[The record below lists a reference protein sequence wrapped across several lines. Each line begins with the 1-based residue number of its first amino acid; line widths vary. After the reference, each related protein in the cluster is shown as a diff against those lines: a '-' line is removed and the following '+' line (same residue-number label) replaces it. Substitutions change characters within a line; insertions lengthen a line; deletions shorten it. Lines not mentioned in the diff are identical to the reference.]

1 LARIGGDE
9 FVAVLGDLEDVQ
21 AAVPVLTRLLSTAAQ
36 LVVINEVAL
45 QVSASIGVTFYP
57 QSQEVEADQL
67 LRQADQSMYQAKLA
81 GKNRYSI
88 FDAQE
93 DSGIRSFHESIERIR
108 QGLANGEF
116 VMHYQPK
123 VNMLTGAVI
132 GAEALVRW
140 QHPQSGL
147 LAPGLFLP
155 AIDNHPLAV
164 EVGEWVIDT
173 TLTQIE
179 DWQAQGIS
187 LAVSVNVGARQ
198 IQQPDFVARLRK
210 ILEAHPLV
218 NPSSLEIEILETSAL
233 EDLERVSQ
241 VIEDCRA
248 LGVTFAMDDFGTGY
262 SSLTYLRRL
271 RVNLLKIDQ
280 SFVRD
285 MLDDVEDL
293 TILQGVIGLA
303 KSFRRS
309 AIAEGVE
316 TVAHGKLLL
325 QLGCELAQGYG
336 IARPMPAGELP
347 HWLSHWKPDASWS
360 EESVI
365 APEHVPY
372 LYAGIEHRAWVAAM
386 GAHLRGERL
395 APPNMDSHQCNF
407 GKWMDGDSRLDLGGI
422 PSLQLANN
430 LHQEVH
436 ALANELVRLQANG
449 SNAQALAQFPELERL
464 RDLLLAQ
471 LDVLTHS
478 KPLS

>member
-1 LARIGGDE
+1 
-9 FVAVLGDLEDVQ
+9 
-21 AAVPVLTRLLSTAAQ
+21 
-36 LVVINEVAL
+36 
-45 QVSASIGVTFYP
+45 
-57 QSQEVEADQL
+57 
-67 LRQADQSMYQAKLA
+67 
-81 GKNRYSI
+81 
-88 FDAQE
+88 
-93 DSGIRSFHESIERIR
+93 
-108 QGLANGEF
+108 
-116 VMHYQPK
+116 
-123 VNMLTGAVI
+123 MLTGTVI

-173 TLTQIE
+173 TLTQME
-179 DWQAQGIS
+179 AWQAQGIALS
-187 LAVSVNVGARQ
+187 VSVNVGARQ
-198 IQQPDFVARLRK
+198 IQQPDFVVRLRK
-210 ILEAHPLV
+210 ILEAHPRV
-218 NPSSLEIEILETSAL
+218 NPTCLEIEILETSAL

-316 TVAHGKLLL
+316 SVAHGKLLL

-336 IARPMPAGELP
+336 IARPMPASELP
-347 HWLSHWKPDASWS
+347 DWLTHWKPDASWS

-365 APEHVPY
+365 APEHIPF
-372 LYAGIEHRAWVAAM
+372 LYAGIEHRAWVAVM
-386 GAHLRGERL
+386 GAHLRGERP
-395 APPNMDSHQCNF
+395 APPLMDSHLCNF
-407 GKWMDGDSRLDLGGI
+407 GMWFEGDCQLCQGNI
-422 PSLQLANN
+422 PTMQLVNT
-430 LHQEVH
+430 LHQEIH
-436 ALANELVRLQANG
+436 ALGNELVSLQANG
-449 SNAQALAQFPELERL
+449 RNAEALAQFPELERL

-471 LDVLTHS
+471 LDVLAHS
-478 KPLS
+478 KITA

>member
-1 LARIGGDE
+1 
-9 FVAVLGDLEDVQ
+9 
-21 AAVPVLTRLLSTAAQ
+21 LLSTAAQ

-81 GKNRYSI
+81 GKNRYNI

-123 VNMLTGAVI
+123 VNMLTGTVI

-173 TLTQIE
+173 TLTQME
-179 DWQAQGIS
+179 AWQAQGIALS
-187 LAVSVNVGARQ
+187 VSVNVGARQ
-198 IQQPDFVARLRK
+198 IQQPDFVVRLRK
-210 ILEAHPLV
+210 ILEAHPRV
-218 NPSSLEIEILETSAL
+218 NPTCLEIEILETSAL

-316 TVAHGKLLL
+316 SVAHGKLLL

-336 IARPMPAGELP
+336 IARPMPASELP
-347 HWLSHWKPDASWS
+347 DWLTHWKPDASWS
-360 EESVI
+360 
-365 APEHVPY
+365 
-372 LYAGIEHRAWVAAM
+372 
-386 GAHLRGERL
+386 
-395 APPNMDSHQCNF
+395 
-407 GKWMDGDSRLDLGGI
+407 
-422 PSLQLANN
+422 
-430 LHQEVH
+430 
-436 ALANELVRLQANG
+436 
-449 SNAQALAQFPELERL
+449 
-464 RDLLLAQ
+464 
-471 LDVLTHS
+471 
-478 KPLS
+478 